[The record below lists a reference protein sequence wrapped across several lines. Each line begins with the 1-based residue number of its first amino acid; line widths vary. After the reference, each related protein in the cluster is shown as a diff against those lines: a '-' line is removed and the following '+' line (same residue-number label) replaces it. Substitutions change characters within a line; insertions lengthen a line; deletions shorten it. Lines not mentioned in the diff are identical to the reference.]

1 MWDKRTPRP
10 QSYKTLNPKRGFWGN
25 DFRVTIVSCWKLLI
39 TIERYERERY
49 IVWHFDSSK
58 KKKMMMMMNSEGEEE
73 FEDDDDDEELQRRRM
88 GLWESLLTYLIDW
101 DCKLNATSGIV
112 HLIISILR
120 YSSPLRATTSKNPKS
135 SFWNGC
141 FLNNCCCR
149 RRRSFFRVLG
159 GKKMIIMKKR
169 LLLESLG
176 RSSRFGSS
184 SISSDKGHMFLG
196 SCDVVG
202 GVFRV
207 GIRTT
212 SNHHD
217 SRSSRRRK
225 LFCCWRCIQTML
237 LLASFGS
244 KLYEVETEQWNDHTQ
259 C

>member
-1 MWDKRTPRP
+1 MVK
-10 QSYKTLNPKRGFWGN
+10 KT
-25 DFRVTIVSCWKLLI
+25 
-39 TIERYERERY
+39 
-49 IVWHFDSSK
+49 K
-58 KKKMMMMMNSEGEEE
+58 KKTMTTVMMNSEGEEQN
-73 FEDDDDDEELQRRRM
+73 EDDDDDEGLQRRRM

-101 DCKLNATSGIV
+101 DCELNATSGIV

-149 RRRSFFRVLG
+149 RRWSFFRMLG

-176 RSSRFGSS
+176 RSSSFGSS
-184 SISSDKGHMFLG
+184 SSSSTDKGHMFLG
-196 SCDVVG
+196 SCNVVG

-207 GIRTT
+207 GIRTG
-212 SNHHD
+212 SNHHN
-217 SRSSRRRK
+217 SRSRRRRK
-225 LFCCWRCIQTML
+225 LFCCCRWIQTML

-244 KLYEVETEQWNDHTQ
+244 KLYEVEAEQWNDHTQ